1 MRERGA
7 VAIGALVLLLALL
20 PLGAFIHAAP
30 RFPGSLAG
38 SLLGIAGALL
48 ILLSTSYTLA
58 KRVPRLHDWL
68 TRQLDARLLLALHI
82 YAGISGAMLG
92 LIHAAHTFNSPLGVS
107 LTGIMILAIL
117 SGYAARYLL
126 AQVARAIRGR
136 KSELAALQASLAA
149 PPGAA
154 IPASP
159 PRGPRGIWRALFEPE
174 DPVTSRASPERIAGA
189 IADTEYAIRSE
200 RAANRLFGAALNAH
214 IALAIV
220 IIALLALHIW
230 AALYYGLRWL

>member
-48 ILLSTSYTLA
+48 IVLSTSYTLA
-58 KRVPRLHDWL
+58 KRVPRLHAWT
-68 TRQLDARLLLALHI
+68 TRRLDARLLLALHV
-82 YAGISGAMLG
+82 YAGILGAILG

-107 LTGIMILAIL
+107 LTGIMILVIL

-136 KSELAALQASLAA
+136 KSELAALQASLTA
-149 PPGAA
+149 PGET
-154 IPASP
+154 IPVPP
-159 PRGPRGIWRALFEPE
+159 PRGLWRALFEPE
-174 DPVTSRASPERIAGA
+174 APETGLASPEQIAGA

-200 RAANRLFGAALNAH
+200 GAANRLFGAAHNAH
-214 IALAIV
+214 IALAIILV
-220 IIALLALHIW
+220 ALLALHIW